1 MMVSGQVYRVA
12 TGVTVTS
19 LSALS
24 LLVANTALVQEL
36 LISLPPFRSLSV
48 AVLSGDAFVWR
59 TVVGVT
65 VVVGWLLPTFE
76 PTPVR
81 PFDAII
87 EAVRRVGY
95 AFVTLATV
103 GYFDYTY
110 ALPRPTLVVF
120 GVCSIVAVPLA
131 LGGLRQ
137 IERRSEQTQV
147 LVADSQQYAT
157 EIAEACSG
165 ELAGYVAP
173 GSMGD
178 SDVVESDGGR
188 VLMDGHEGDKL
199 DYLGGLSRLP
209 SVVDQHSVDTV
220 FVAFERPDRG
230 DFFGVLKT
238 CRENGVRAMVEQTN
252 QNLVLTNRE
261 NSHPTESSLVAGS
274 RFVEAQLDPWKVQD
288 RLLKRLF
295 DVVFAAVGLVVT
307 LPLTLCIAL
316 AIKLDSRGPVLFTQE
331 RTFQF
336 GGTFRFYKFRSMV
349 ENAEAETG
357 VTISEEDAGGVDPR
371 VTRVGRILRRTH
383 LDEVPQLWSVLVGD
397 MSVVGP
403 RPAQTA
409 IEHEFESGVPQWPKR
424 WFVKPGL
431 TGLAQI
437 RGVTGH
443 EPAEKLRNDLEY
455 IRRQSLSFDVRIV
468 VREIS
473 DVLSDLVGVLLK

>member
-1 MMVSGQVYRVA
+1 ML
-12 TGVTVTS
+12 
-19 LSALS
+19 LSVLS
-24 LLVANTALVQEL
+24 LLIANTAPVQEL
-36 LISLPPFRSLSV
+36 LVSLPPFRSLSV
-48 AVLSGDAFVWR
+48 AVLSGDTFVWQ
-59 TVVGVT
+59 TVIGVAI
-65 VVVGWLLPTFE
+65 VVGWLVPTFE

-81 PFDAII
+81 PIDTII
-87 EAVRRVGY
+87 EAVRRIGY
-95 AFVTLATV
+95 AFITLATV

-120 GVCSIVAVPLA
+120 GVCSVVTVPLT
-131 LGGLRQ
+131 LGGLRR
-137 IERRSEQTQV
+137 IERRSDQTQI
-147 LVADSQQYAT
+147 LVADSQRYAT
-157 EIAEACSG
+157 EIAEVCPG
-165 ELAGYVAP
+165 KLAGYVAP
-173 GSMGD
+173 GSTGE

-188 VLMDGHEGDKL
+188 VLVDGHEEAKL
-199 DYLGGLSRLP
+199 DCFGGLSRLT
-209 SVVDQHSVDTV
+209 SVVSQHNVDTV
-220 FVAFERPDRG
+220 FVAFEHPDRG
-230 DFFGVLKT
+230 DFFGVLET

-252 QNLVLTNRE
+252 QNLVLTDCE
-261 NSHPTESSLVAGS
+261 NNHPTESSLVAGS
-274 RFVEAQLDPWKVQD
+274 RFIETQLDPWKVQD
-288 RLLKRLF
+288 RLLKRIF
-295 DVVFAAVGLVVT
+295 DVAFAVVGLVVT

-336 GGTFRFYKFRSMV
+336 GGTFRFCKFRSMV

-431 TGLAQI
+431 TGLAQV

-455 IRRQSLSFDVRIV
+455 IRQQSLSFDVRIV

-473 DVLSDLVGVLLK
+473 DVLSDLIGVLLK